1 MGSLAPISELHFVK
15 GLDPVADFNNGTVYS
30 DIIEVGGEGIAFLY
44 YKGVSTGGTD
54 NATITV
60 QACDDVSAS
69 NSSAVVFWYKV
80 VATTDTGWTAA
91 TTAGFSI
98 TGASCPLTAPDLPK
112 IIASPTVPVI
122 DMSVPASAAFI
133 STTAH
138 MALVVPVV
146 GLLSQDALQA
156 CAWTMVVTS
165 PKSIVTMQ
173 RPP

>member
-1 MGSLAPISELHFVK
+1 MGSLAPISDLHFVK

-98 TGASCPLTAPDLPK
+98 TAGSSGLYLIAAPKDVFASTGYKYARLKCVEVTND
-112 IIASPTVPVI
+112 
-122 DMSVPASAAFI
+122 
-133 STTAH
+133 
-138 MALVVPVV
+138 PVV
-146 GLLSQDALQA
+146 GCILGCVYGLRY
-156 CAWTMVVTS
+156 S
-165 PKSIVTMQ
+165 PQPASLID
-173 RPP
+173 